1 MEYWSGGV
9 RFFKPVLHYSITP
22 HVTKM
27 KVLIEHLSKT
37 YIDRRGDT
45 TEALEDINL
54 VVEENEFVVVV
65 GPSGC
70 GKSTLLNLI
79 AGLLSPTSGQVVF
92 EGTGGQGHPQ
102 TAVVFQ
108 EFALFPWRTVFRN
121 IVYGLEERGASQSEQ
136 NEIGQK
142 YIQMVGLQGC
152 EKKYPHQL
160 SGGMKQR
167 VSIAR
172 ALAMDPLLLLMD
184 EPFSALDAQTR
195 TLMQYELSRI
205 WEETRKSFLYITHNI
220 EEAVFLGDRVV
231 VLSRRP
237 GRIME
242 TIPIDLPRPR
252 GENLTLEKPYLE
264 YVDRIW
270 QKIKTQAKEAMEE
283 KG

>member
-1 MEYWSGGV
+1 M
-9 RFFKPVLHYSITP
+9 R
-22 HVTKM
+22 
-27 KVLIEHLSKT
+27 VLIEHLTKH
-37 YIDRRGDT
+37 YLDRRGAA

-54 VVEENEFVVVV
+54 AVEENEFVAVV

-79 AGLLSPTSGQVVF
+79 AGLLSPTSGQVIF
-92 EGTGGQGHPQ
+92 EGKKNSSQPQ

-108 EFALFPWRTVFRN
+108 DFALFPWRTVYKN
-121 IVYGLEERGASQSEQ
+121 IIFGLEERGASHAEQ
-136 NEIGQK
+136 QEIGRK
-142 YIQMVGLQGC
+142 YIQMVCLQGF
-152 EKKYPHQL
+152 EQKYPHQL

-237 GRIME
+237 GRILD
-242 TIPIDLPRPR
+242 IVDIDLPRPR
-252 GENLTLEKPYLE
+252 GEDLTLGKTFLD

-270 QKIKTQAKEAMEE
+270 RQIKDQAREALED
-283 KG
+283 KGDGDG